1 MHSTVTVTQPTT
13 PIPSLLTP
21 ERSEFL
27 TERKTGI
34 GGSDAAVILGLSPY
48 KSPLELAEEKLGLT
62 PPFAGNRFTEAGN
75 RLEDVIAQWYADER
89 GCKVARANQTFRL
102 KEHDFIMAHIDR
114 RVLNERKLLECK
126 SADKWTLHNWGE
138 PGTDEVPDAY
148 FIQVQ
153 HYLLFPNWDT
163 ADLAALIGGNDLR
176 IYPIIPDA
184 ELQDMILEAEI
195 AFWNILERGD
205 LPDPIRESD
214 ANRRWKQDNGERI
227 YADYQVME
235 WHEELKKSLASRK
248 ELDAKIDDL
257 KTKIKSFM
265 QEYTIL
271 CDPDGKKLHTW
282 KVQKTSGFDEQGLK
296 DCCPEVYANCLL
308 PTFDRNL
315 CKRQYP
321 ATYADFQST
330 GRVFR

>member
-1 MHSTVTVTQPTT
+1 MQSTVTYHQPA
-13 PIPSLLTP
+13 PSLPPVITP

-27 TERKTGI
+27 SERKTGI
-34 GGSDAAVILGLSPY
+34 GGSDAAIILGLSPY
-48 KSPLELAEEKLGLT
+48 KSPLELAEEKLGLS
-62 PPFAGNRFTEAGN
+62 PPFEGNRFTEAGN

-153 HYLLFPNWDT
+153 HYLLFPNWDY

-176 IYPIIPDA
+176 IYPIIPDG
-184 ELQDMILEAEI
+184 ELQAMILEAEI
-195 AFWNILERGD
+195 AFWKILERGD

-214 ANRRWKQDNGERI
+214 ANRLWKHDNGERI
-227 YADYQVME
+227 YADYAVME
-235 WHEELKKSLASRK
+235 WHEELKRNLASRK

-265 QEYTIL
+265 QEYTVL
-271 CDPDGKKLHTW
+271 CDPEGKKLHTW
-282 KVQKTSGFDEQGLK
+282 KVQKTSGFNEKELK
-296 DCCPEVYANCLL
+296 DAYPEVFTECLQ
-308 PTFDRNL
+308 PKFDRNL
-315 CKRQYP
+315 CKQQYP
-321 ATYADFQST
+321 EIYADYQST